1 MLWTIKRYKELQAKQ
16 APSVDNAESAGATAA
31 EAGSTSND
39 AQQQPSK
46 GEDQP
51 LTAEQQK
58 EARSRLI
65 AERHIKLLA
74 QMQNAQKSFMKSN
87 AEMFASSNKETNTSS
102 SNLQKGNSDSVMD
115 WEDIPDPLEEVGA
128 AALLYEKNRKVACL
142 GPRRSQFVPEETSYK
157 CILCFA
163 DCNTNNSGPPLVSSA
178 FLQTS
183 RVIYTTPNRDTPKSL
198 HVSCCGHVMHY
209 SCWKEYYSSEETK
222 EVRRPQRN
230 RGSLNQGQNEEFHC
244 PYCRTLSNTVLPVSE
259 PLAKYLPPTGA
270 AGSDAAGGDTILP
283 LDSFVEVMRTLRTDI
298 KGFPT
303 LQTVGVPM
311 PKLTSILEESNIN
324 LDMAQ
329 FERDVQIIDKPQ
341 LDNSW
346 NEVMDSLH
354 KAMRGQLYGKQNKD
368 LPSTSDTPKLDT
380 MLLWDTCS
388 YTLQALEVYLF
399 VIEKPLKTELPMR
412 HQSCAS
418 NLVRT
423 CALYSSILM
432 QSDMASQHLQAAN
445 LLDTVFNQ
453 VGPSVLE
460 WDCFRMLVQL
470 NFAVPN
476 YLIAGEGEWAGC

>member
-1 MLWTIKRYKELQAKQ
+1 MQAKQ
-16 APSVDNAESAGATAA
+16 APSVDNAESSGATAA

-39 AQQQPSK
+39 EQRQTPK
-46 GEDQP
+46 GDDQP
-51 LTAEQQK
+51 LTAEQLK

-74 QMQNAQKSFMKSN
+74 QMKNAQKSFMKSN
-87 AEMFASSNKETNTSS
+87 AEMFASSNKETTSSS
-102 SNLQKGNSDSVMD
+102 SNLQKGSSVSVMD
-115 WEDIPDPLEEVGA
+115 WEDIPDPLEELGA
-128 AALLYEKNRKVACL
+128 AALLVEKNKTVACL
-142 GPRRSQFVPEETSYK
+142 GPRRSQFVPEEISYK

-183 RVIYTTPNRDTPKSL
+183 RVIYTTTNRDTPKSL

-259 PLAKYLPPTGA
+259 PLAKYLPSSGAGPDA
-270 AGSDAAGGDTILP
+270 AGSVDTILP
-283 LDSFVEVMRTLRTDI
+283 LDSFVEVMRILENKI
-298 KGFPT
+298 KGLQT
-303 LQTVGVPM
+303 LQTMGITYPS
-311 PKLTSILEESNIN
+311 LTCKNVLEKSNIN

-329 FERDVQIIDKPQ
+329 FERNVQIIEKPQ

-346 NEVMDSLH
+346 SKVMDSLH

-368 LPSTSDTPKLDT
+368 FPSTSDAPKLDT

-399 VIEKPLKTELPMR
+399 VIEKPLKSELPMR

-432 QSDMASQHLQAAN
+432 QADFESEHVQAVN

-453 VGPSVLE
+453 KGQSVLE

-470 NFAVPN
+470 NFIVPS
-476 YLIAGEGEWAGC
+476 YLVACEGKWEMMQRER